1 MLSYKGLIG
10 TSRFA
15 ASADSDD
22 PAAEKEELRKVL
34 WERGEVYQRSTP
46 SDPPATRYKHLF
58 TAQTGFTRACEL

>member
-1 MLSYKGLIG
+1 MLSYEGLIG

-34 WERGEVYQRSTP
+34 WERGGGLSEEHT
-46 SDPPATRYKHLF
+46 
-58 TAQTGFTRACEL
+58 